1 MQEKVDL
8 LISLVQNL
16 IGHLDRLGV
25 NQLSRPLSKACFCL
39 KSHDLI
45 GLKIILTSIEE
56 ENLYKEIE
64 DVDFHKIKSQILE
77 LAKEVQQDFDKDII
91 PLTVA
96 EELFLNLSYNKFF
109 DICSEVYKQEFWE
122 QSPQYR
128 LSKIYQAFSIYSE
141 ILDHEPFKGVLSW
154 LSKYRPPMESEI
166 SGPLFKFIRNVF
178 AHFPFYDTWD
188 EIWISKNLVNWRYPN
203 QSIDKFLEKFTGKSE
218 VQYRFKEK
226 SKTGFTYVTIS
237 FPKTY
242 DNEKIFLKDM
252 IKEEEGVKFAL
263 VMMIRVLNMQIESIK
278 E

>member
-1 MQEKVDL
+1 MQEKIDL

-16 IGHLDRLGV
+16 IRHLDLLGV
-25 NQLSRPLSKACFCL
+25 NQLSRPLSKACISL
-39 KSHDLI
+39 KSHDII
-45 GLKIILTSIEE
+45 GLEIILTSIEE
-56 ENLYKEIE
+56 ENFYKETE
-64 DVDFHKIKSQILE
+64 DVDLHKIKSQILE
-77 LAKEVQQDFDKDII
+77 LAKEVLQDFDKDII

-96 EELFLNLSYNKFF
+96 EELFLNLSYNKFL
-109 DICSEVYKQEFWE
+109 DIYSEAFNQEFWE

-128 LSKIYQAFSIYSE
+128 LSKICQAFSIYSE
-141 ILDHEPFKGVLSW
+141 IINHEPFEGVLSW

-188 EIWISKNLVNWRYPN
+188 EVWISKNLVNWRYPN
-203 QSIDKFLEKFTGKSE
+203 QSIDKFIKKFTGKPE

-226 SKTGFTYVTIS
+226 YKTGFTYVTIN

-242 DNEKIFLKDM
+242 NNEKIFLKDM

-263 VMMIRVLNMQIESIK
+263 VMMIRVLNTQIESIK